1 MAQLTF
7 ITESVPDFTVGV
19 AGHFDFVASGG
30 TPPYHFTITQGTLSR
45 GLTLSKTGRL
55 SGTARRPAD
64 TTVFIK
70 VTDILHHTL
79 TQAFPI
85 RVTAPERKVRT

>member
-7 ITESVPDFTVGV
+7 ISESIPDFTVGV
-19 AGHFDFVASGG
+19 AGHFDFVVSGG
-30 TPPYHFTITQGTLSR
+30 TPPYSFTITQGTLPR
-45 GLTLSKTGRL
+45 GLTLSKTGTL

-70 VTDILHHTL
+70 VTDHLHATL
-79 TQAFPI
+79 TQAFPV
-85 RVTAPERKVRT
+85 RVTAP

>member
-7 ITESVPDFTVGV
+7 ISESIPDFTVGV
-19 AGHFDFVASGG
+19 AGHFDFVVSGG
-30 TPPYHFTITQGTLSR
+30 TPPYSFNITQGTLPR
-45 GLTLSKTGRL
+45 GLTLSKTGKL

-70 VTDILHHTL
+70 VTDHVHANL
-79 TQAFPI
+79 TQAFPV
-85 RVTAPERKVRT
+85 RVTVP